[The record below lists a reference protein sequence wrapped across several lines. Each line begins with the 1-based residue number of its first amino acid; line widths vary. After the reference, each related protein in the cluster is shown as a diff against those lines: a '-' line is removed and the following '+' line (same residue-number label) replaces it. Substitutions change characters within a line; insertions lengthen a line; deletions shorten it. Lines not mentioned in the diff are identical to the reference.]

1 MPGFTCVYNGANGK
15 SIDPKHLCSSC
26 EKVLRDPVQTSCG
39 HRYCKTCVEPLSRS
53 SSSKCLVDDEDIG
66 EQKIFE
72 DKFAQREILSLP
84 VQCAN
89 HCDGCDW
96 SGELGQLEKH
106 ESQCLYAKIQCV
118 HPGCSA
124 MVRKNDL
131 PQHLV
136 EECSCR
142 EQQCQYCE
150 VKITANRLEEHH
162 EKECQEYAVECLQC
176 KTVILPRKQL
186 SSHLDPV
193 DGDCEGVE
201 APCPFHKVGCK
212 QKKTMKQKER
222 RRHQEKE
229 VTAHLTYLFLFV
241 DQLSNLFHS
250 KLGDVDAGALS
261 KLDAILRNLQSKV
274 DAIICEN
281 SNLTSM
287 VQGHSTR
294 ISNLE
299 QSIKRYL
306 MDDVVTDSAP
316 LASLAYRS
324 SQAEIVNILQK
335 LDNQDAKTANHEVL
349 LVEFNSEM
357 QNRNRE
363 IKRLQAQLKTANDEI
378 RKLQR
383 QTEYLEHT
391 LGARNIAIAE
401 LEDYV
406 RQEQFSSYNGVL
418 LWKITDFTRKRNE
431 ARSGQH
437 VSTYS
442 PCFYTS
448 RHGYKMCARIYL
460 NGDGIGKGTH
470 FSIFF
475 VVMRGEYDA
484 ILRWP
489 FRQKVTF
496 MLLDQ
501 DNVEH
506 VVDAFR
512 PDPSSSSFQ
521 RPKRDMNIASGCPTF
536 CAMTQLNNHAYVK
549 DDTMFIKVIVDTGD
563 L

>member
-1 MPGFTCVYNGANGK
+1 MRSPSPKCV
-15 SIDPKHLCSSC
+15 
-26 EKVLRDPVQTSCG
+26 
-39 HRYCKTCVEPLSRS
+39 
-53 SSSKCLVDDEDIG
+53 VDREEIG
-66 EQKIFE
+66 ETFE

-84 VQCAN
+84 VRCAN
-89 HCDGCDW
+89 HCDGCEW
-96 SGELGQLEKH
+96 SGELGKLENH
-106 ESQCLYAKIQCV
+106 EAQCPYVKIQCV
-118 HPGCSA
+118 HPSCGALVLRDGLS
-124 MVRKNDL
+124 R
-131 PQHLV
+131 HLE
-136 EECSCR
+136 EECSFR
-142 EQQCQYCE
+142 EQQCQYCHMMT
-150 VKITANRLEEHH
+150 TADRLKEHH
-162 EKECQEYAVECLQC
+162 EKECQEYPSDCLHC
-176 KTVILPRKQL
+176 KTESITRKQL
-186 SSHLDPV
+186 SIHLDPV
-193 DGDCEGVE
+193 HGDCEAIE
-201 APCPFHKVGCK
+201 APCPYHKVGCK
-212 QKKTMKQKER
+212 QKGAMKRRER
-222 RRHQEKE
+222 RRHQDKH
-229 VTAHLTYLFLFV
+229 VTDHLNLLFLFV
-241 DQLSNLFHS
+241 DQLSSLFHS
-250 KLGDVDAGALS
+250 KLGDVDAGVIS
-261 KLDAILRNLQSKV
+261 KMDAILRTLQSKV
-274 DAIICEN
+274 DAVIGEN
-281 SNLTSM
+281 SDLTSM
-287 VQGHSTR
+287 VQGHGTR

-306 MDDVVTDSAP
+306 MDDVVPDSAP
-316 LASLAYRS
+316 SNSSMHSS
-324 SQAEIVNILQK
+324 SQAEIENILRR
-335 LDNQDAKTANHEVL
+335 LGNQDAKTANHEAL

-363 IKRLQAQLKTANDEI
+363 ITRLEAQLKTANDEI

-383 QTEYLEHT
+383 RTEHLEHT
-391 LGARNIAIAE
+391 LSARNFAIAE

-406 RQEQFSSYNGVL
+406 RQEQLSSYNGVL
-418 LWKITDFTRKRNE
+418 LWKITDFARKRNE
-431 ARSGQH
+431 ARTGQH

-448 RHGYKMCARIYL
+448 RQGYKMCARIYL

-484 ILRWP
+484 LLRWP

-506 VVDAFR
+506 VIDAFR
-512 PDPSSSSFQ
+512 PDPNSSSFQ

>member
-1 MPGFTCVYNGANGK
+1 MPGYTCDCICEDGK
-15 SIDPKHLCSSC
+15 SIDAKYLCPYC
-26 EKVLRDPVQTSCG
+26 EKVLRDPFQTSCG
-39 HRYCKTCVEPLSRS
+39 HRYCKTCVEPLLRS
-53 SSSKCLVDDEDIG
+53 PFPKCVVDGEEIG
-66 EQKIFE
+66 ETFE

-89 HCDGCDW
+89 HCDSCDW

-106 ESQCLYAKIQCV
+106 EAQCPYAKVPCV
-118 HPGCSA
+118 HSSCGTLA
-124 MVRKNDL
+124 RRDDL
-131 PQHLV
+131 SRHLMKD
-136 EECSCR
+136 CIFR
-142 EQQCQYCE
+142 EQQCGYCSI
-150 VKITANRLEEHH
+150 KTTADKLEEHL
-162 EKECQEYAVECLQC
+162 EKECLEYPVDCLQC
-176 KTVILPRKQL
+176 KTEKISRKQL

-193 DGDCEGVE
+193 NGDCEAVK

-212 QKKTMKQKER
+212 QKGEMKRKER
-222 RRHQEKE
+222 RKHQDKQ
-229 VTAHLTYLFLFV
+229 VSDHLTLLFLFV

-250 KLGDVDAGALS
+250 KLGDVDAGVIS
-261 KLDAILRNLQSKV
+261 KMDSILKTLQNKV
-274 DAIICEN
+274 DVIIGEN

-287 VQGHSTR
+287 VQGHGTR
-294 ISNLE
+294 LSNLE

-306 MDDVVTDSAP
+306 MDDVVADSAP
-316 LASLAYRS
+316 LNSSAHRS

-335 LDNQDAKTANHEVL
+335 LDIQDAKAANYEVL

-363 IKRLQAQLKTANDEI
+363 IKRLEAQLKTANDEI

-383 QTEYLEHT
+383 RTEYLEHT
-391 LGARNIAIAE
+391 LDARNIAIAE

-470 FSIFF
+470 FPIFF

-549 DDTMFIKVIVDTGD
+549 DDTIFIKVIVDTGD

>member
-1 MPGFTCVYNGANGK
+1 
-15 SIDPKHLCSSC
+15 
-26 EKVLRDPVQTSCG
+26 
-39 HRYCKTCVEPLSRS
+39 
-53 SSSKCLVDDEDIG
+53 
-66 EQKIFE
+66 
-72 DKFAQREILSLP
+72 
-84 VQCAN
+84 
-89 HCDGCDW
+89 
-96 SGELGQLEKH
+96 
-106 ESQCLYAKIQCV
+106 
-118 HPGCSA
+118 
-124 MVRKNDL
+124 
-131 PQHLV
+131 
-136 EECSCR
+136 
-142 EQQCQYCE
+142 
-150 VKITANRLEEHH
+150 
-162 EKECQEYAVECLQC
+162 
-176 KTVILPRKQL
+176 
-186 SSHLDPV
+186 
-193 DGDCEGVE
+193 
-201 APCPFHKVGCK
+201 
-212 QKKTMKQKER
+212 MKRKER
-222 RRHQEKE
+222 KRHQDKQ
-229 VTAHLTYLFLFV
+229 VSDHLTLLFLFV

-250 KLGDVDAGALS
+250 KLGDVDAGVIS
-261 KLDAILRNLQSKV
+261 KMDAILKTLQNKIDV
-274 DAIICEN
+274 IIGEN

-287 VQGHSTR
+287 VQGHGTR

-299 QSIKRYL
+299 QNIKRYL
-306 MDDVVTDSAP
+306 MDDVVADSAP
-316 LASLAYRS
+316 LNSSAHRS

-335 LDNQDAKTANHEVL
+335 LDNQDAKAANHEVL

-363 IKRLQAQLKTANDEI
+363 IKRLEAQLKTANDEI

-383 QTEYLEHT
+383 RTEYLEHT

-401 LEDYV
+401 REDYV

-512 PDPSSSSFQ
+512 PDPNSSSFQ

-549 DDTMFIKVIVDTGD
+549 DDTMFIKVIVDIGD

>member
-1 MPGFTCVYNGANGK
+1 MKFLKKSITILDATLTLINLSQKRTKIICIRKCVY
-15 SIDPKHLCSSC
+15 IL
-26 EKVLRDPVQTSCG
+26 
-39 HRYCKTCVEPLSRS
+39 
-53 SSSKCLVDDEDIG
+53 
-66 EQKIFE
+66 KILT
-72 DKFAQREILSLP
+72 I
-84 VQCAN
+84 
-89 HCDGCDW
+89 
-96 SGELGQLEKH
+96 
-106 ESQCLYAKIQCV
+106 
-118 HPGCSA
+118 
-124 MVRKNDL
+124 
-131 PQHLV
+131 
-136 EECSCR
+136 
-142 EQQCQYCE
+142 
-150 VKITANRLEEHH
+150 
-162 EKECQEYAVECLQC
+162 
-176 KTVILPRKQL
+176 
-186 SSHLDPV
+186 HLDLTGSWCV
-193 DGDCEGVE
+193 YLQE
-201 APCPFHKVGCK
+201 
-212 QKKTMKQKER
+212 MKRKER
-222 RRHQEKE
+222 RKHQDKQ
-229 VTAHLTYLFLFV
+229 VSDHLTLLFLFV

-250 KLGDVDAGALS
+250 KLGDVDAGVIS
-261 KLDAILRNLQSKV
+261 KMDSILKTLQNKIDV
-274 DAIICEN
+274 IIGEN

-287 VQGHSTR
+287 VQGHGTR

-299 QSIKRYL
+299 QNIKRYL
-306 MDDVVTDSAP
+306 MDDVVADSAP
-316 LASLAYRS
+316 LNSSAHRS

-335 LDNQDAKTANHEVL
+335 LDNQDAKAANHEVL
-349 LVEFNSEM
+349 LVEFNSEI

-363 IKRLQAQLKTANDEI
+363 IKRLEAQLKTANDEI

-383 QTEYLEHT
+383 RTEYLEHT